1 MFDFFSEGCF
11 NFVVSSQTSKINSI
25 LNTVCVF
32 DFNLCAIITGSSKN
46 KTKIK
51 ATYFWQNRQ
60 NCTHRKKTTQSRLIS
75 LLLILSK
82 H

>member
-11 NFVVSSQTSKINSI
+11 NFVVSSQTFKINSI

-32 DFNLCAIITGSSKN
+32 DFNLCAINTESSKN

-60 NCTHRKKTTQSRLIS
+60 NCTHRKKPQSRLIS